1 MLEGTED
8 EQYERRWEPVYPNHK
23 PNDQLM
29 EVLENASKQLLNTG
43 AIIGNTALENKY
55 TEEYWATA
63 KRDSDKESVFV
74 LLIVPGGVME
84 HSMLLTYTSGL
95 GNTVLFKTSEDAF
108 NHGSHYIDDP
118 WQVVKL

>member
-8 EQYERRWEPVYPNHK
+8 EQYERRWEPVFEG
-23 PNDQLM
+23 M
-29 EVLENASKQLLNTG
+29 GNATLKD
-43 AIIGNTALENKY
+43 EY

-74 LLIVPGGVME
+74 LLIVPGDVME

>member
-8 EQYERRWEPVYPNHK
+8 EQYERRWEPVFEG
-23 PNDQLM
+23 M
-29 EVLENASKQLLNTG
+29 GNA
-43 AIIGNTALENKY
+43 ALKDEY